1 MGRDYTHVGRRVRDR
16 FHRMDSGAGRRRRT
30 PRTSGLAAHPGRVI
44 GWDQHRVPVTDS
56 VRHGGAEPKGPPRVA
71 SHSNDRTAALSLQL
85 SRAHQELRRRLNDV
99 RTGLGRRQVSDDTLA
114 THCLAFCDALT
125 THHEGE
131 DDGMFAQLLRER
143 PDLAETVTKLVQDH
157 GLIASILTQ
166 VRGLADRAL
175 GTRGPDL
182 EAIGRELDGL
192 AAIMESHFGYEERAI
207 GEALDDGD
215 DDGTDWADTVFR
227 FDGQVRPAP

>member
-1 MGRDYTHVGRRVRDR
+1 M
-16 FHRMDSGAGRRRRT
+16 
-30 PRTSGLAAHPGRVI
+30 
-44 GWDQHRVPVTDS
+44 
-56 VRHGGAEPKGPPRVA
+56 A
-71 SHSNDRTAALSLQL
+71 SHNTDRAAALSLQL
-85 SRAHQELRRRLNDV
+85 SQAHQRLRLMLNDL
-99 RTGLGRRQVSDDTLA
+99 RTGLGRRQSSDDTLV

-166 VRGLADRAL
+166 VRELANRAL
-175 GTRGPDL
+175 GARGPDL

-207 GEALDDGD
+207 GKALDDGG
-215 DDGTDWADTVFR
+215 DGTGWAEPVFR
-227 FDGQVRPAP
+227 FEGQVTPAP